1 MRCLIDADACPV
13 VAIAVK
19 LCRQYGVECVLYCDT
34 CHRLA
39 QYDAAVVTVSKGS
52 DSADYAVAN
61 DVQKGD
67 VVITQDYGLAA
78 MCLARGAQVINQD
91 GRIYQ
96 NENIDGLLF
105 SRYLSKKARMAGIRT
120 KGPQKRTSS
129 QNQSFQNAL
138 IQLLEA
144 SVHGAI

>member
-1 MRCLIDADACPV
+1 M
-13 VAIAVK
+13 
-19 LCRQYGVECVLYCDT
+19 
-34 CHRLA
+34 
-39 QYDAAVVTVSKGS
+39 SKGS

-129 QNQSFQNAL
+129 QNQSFQRVF

-144 SVHGAI
+144 SVHGEI